1 MPTTKWTATRRTPKA
16 DLAAL
21 AGTWVVV
28 AQVESGEKSDVTE
41 GAFEVDFDEKQATIR
56 IGAGT
61 GKLGFRIDPTTKPNI
76 IDFTPES
83 SEAGEKPW
91 KGSVARVH
99 QAAVIGRARTPR
111 RIRLEARLRH
121 RRRHAQ
127 AERDISTATSESRN
141 NAGVAKRTM
150 SRGTRPAATDGRYY
164 CSAKKTPHSG
174 GRILPLLARADSI
187 GF

>member
-1 MPTTKWTATRRTPKA
+1 MAIAASLAHADDKMDGDKKDADPKKA

-61 GKLGFRIDPTTKPNI
+61 GKLGFRIDPTTKPKI

-83 SEAGEKPW
+83 SEAGEKPGESIEGVYEFNGKDQLRVCIKQPSSGARERPGEFDSKPGSGTVVVTLKR
-91 KGSVARVH
+91 KG
-99 QAAVIGRARTPR
+99 T
-111 RIRLEARLRH
+111 
-121 RRRHAQ
+121 
-127 AERDISTATSESRN
+127 
-141 NAGVAKRTM
+141 
-150 SRGTRPAATDGRYY
+150 
-164 CSAKKTPHSG
+164 
-174 GRILPLLARADSI
+174 
-187 GF
+187 